1 MALML
6 RFLTGVVHALA
17 ETRSQAQKPAHKD
30 LGHKW
35 PKPSHLC
42 PKPLMLRF
50 LTAPDHALLLQWA
63 SQGGSLLTI

>member
-1 MALML
+1 M
-6 RFLTGVVHALA
+6 VHALA

-42 PKPLMLRF
+42 PRPSYLCPRPLMLRF

>member
-1 MALML
+1 M
-6 RFLTGVVHALA
+6 VHALA
-17 ETRSQAQKPAHKD
+17 ETRSHAQKPAHKD

-42 PKPLMLRF
+42 PRPLMLRF